1 MTPSRAD
8 GTLAGMS
15 TRVKALI
22 VDDAVIMRRLLKD
35 ILVAAGFLIVGEAGD
50 GEEAVRLAELHR
62 PHLITLDITMPKMDG
77 LTALKKIKEI
87 DKDMKVV
94 MVSAMGQRENV
105 IEAIKNGAENFIV
118 KPFNAEKIH
127 RVLKGLKFEGRLQLN
142 VGSEAAAGTEG

>member
-1 MTPSRAD
+1 
-8 GTLAGMS
+8 MS
-15 TRVKALI
+15 SRVKALI
-22 VDDAVIMRRLLKD
+22 VDDAVIMRRMLKD

-50 GEEAVRLAELHR
+50 GEEAVKLAAEHR

-87 DKDMKVV
+87 DRNIKIV

-105 IEAIKNGAENFIV
+105 IEAIKSGAENFIV

-127 RVLKGLKFEGRLQLN
+127 RVIKGLKFEGRLQLDD
-142 VGSEAAAGTEG
+142 GAAPPSEMIGTEEGPQSP